1 MRGCSRI
8 LHSTIKGCS
17 KEQICLSADKSAEY
31 GVVQRKQKRV
41 VLIGCGS
48 KLGCCYFNSLLTWS
62 YEICMLSTKILYC
75 SRWLQVKEKAWLT
88 KSIYLGQL
96 VRELCEVGSSD
107 EVKGYFVR
115 WTLPW
120 AHLIRHLIK
129 MTKWVIDFLIYQFRC
144 TPSPRWHLVQPVVKQ
159 PKQKTC
165 GGVPGFSTA
174 FNKWWVYRTNLDC
187 TTHFRQTYSCCVL
200 DSNMFLRFVCLM
212 EFTGKWSGWILAIQ
226 RASSESR
233 SFSLNIKYSK
243 QCCAKYCN
251 QVVSHSYSHCWLF
264 Q

>member
-1 MRGCSRI
+1 MWSGVKWWGEGLFC
-8 LHSTIKGCS
+8 KVNAA
-17 KEQICLSADKSAEY
+17 LSSSNKTLDQNDKMSYWFFDLSIQMHPFPKVTSGPA
-31 GVVQRKQKRV
+31 
-41 VLIGCGS
+41 
-48 KLGCCYFNSLLTWS
+48 CCETAK
-62 YEICMLSTKILYC
+62 TKNL
-75 SRWLQVKEKAWLT
+75 
-88 KSIYLGQL
+88 
-96 VRELCEVGSSD
+96 
-107 EVKGYFVR
+107 
-115 WTLPW
+115 
-120 AHLIRHLIK
+120 
-129 MTKWVIDFLIYQFRC
+129 
-144 TPSPRWHLVQPVVKQ
+144 
-159 PKQKTC
+159 
-165 GGVPGFSTA
+165 VPGFSTA

-226 RASSESR
+226 RASSESQ